1 MLTSDLPCTTD
12 THHQLKEYPDSTEK
26 TQNNIENR
34 VHTQLSQ
41 VYLDNG
47 YPYPTTTDNQQE
59 QHSFQY
65 LKREDI
71 QKVGMTEKKIYSD
84 AVANLPIA
92 CVDVFL
98 YHSSSKQYL
107 LVLRKDPPAKN
118 FWWPPGGRVF
128 KGELLTEC
136 ARRKCREEI
145 GATDVSSVRILG
157 VAETLFPD
165 SAWNE
170 QTHTINTL
178 VLVTINSRD
187 NLKIDDTCL
196 NYKWLPID
204 VFPKNEDPYVQN
216 IYTLA
221 NEILFPSNVSLA

>member
-1 MLTSDLPCTTD
+1 MFASDLPSITD
-12 THHQLKEYPDSTEK
+12 TLPQLQEYHDSTER
-26 TQNNIENR
+26 TQKNRENR

-41 VYLDNG
+41 VYLENG
-47 YPYPTTTDNQQE
+47 YLFPTTTDHQQE
-59 QHSFQY
+59 RHSFQY
-65 LKREDI
+65 LKKEDI

-98 YHSSSKQYL
+98 YHPSTKQYL

-128 KGELLTEC
+128 KGELLTDC

-145 GATDVSSVRILG
+145 GATDVHSVRILG
-157 VAETLFPD
+157 VAETFFPD
-165 SAWNE
+165 SAWNN

-187 NLKIDDTCL
+187 SLQIDDTCL
-196 NYKWLPID
+196 NFKWLPID
-204 VFPKNEDPYVQN
+204 VFPENEDPYVQN

-221 NEILFPSNVSLA
+221 QRILFPSLSI